1 VHPIDDRL
9 GFARK
14 PGDAGIEAYPIQTPW
29 WREAGF
35 EPSVPRKGRGVGSK
49 QLPCYSEP
57 QITCRTGLPVNS
69 RSISRRATVLI
80 SLHGASTDP
89 TQHRSECTPSSPA
102 SGCWPLHTGAMR
114 AASISA
120 MTFRCQRSGRRWTGY
135 APDCSGIVR
144 LGSTVAGFRPHW
156 ESTPK
161 PSKDVP
167 TCSTDD
173 IRSTARAWLVGP
185 QAGEQTSSW

>member
-1 VHPIDDRL
+1 VQDRL
-9 GFARK
+9 AGELAVDKPAGDRADLAPWRFDRPYPTPERVHTQLARERLLA
-14 PGDAGIEAYPIQTPW
+14 PTYRCQA
-29 WREAGF
+29 
-35 EPSVPRKGRGVGSK
+35 RGVD
-49 QLPCYSEP
+49 
-57 QITCRTGLPVNS
+57 IR
-69 RSISRRATVLI
+69 
-80 SLHGASTDP
+80 DDFP
-89 TQHRSECTPSSPA
+89 TPTLGPTR
-102 SGCWPLHTGAMR
+102 
-114 AASISA
+114 
-120 MTFRCQRSGRRWTGY
+120 TGY
-135 APDCSGIVR
+135 ASDCSGIVR

>member
-1 VHPIDDRL
+1 MDFCLSPAEVAEL
-9 GFARK
+9 
-14 PGDAGIEAYPIQTPW
+14 DASRCQA
-29 WREAGF
+29 
-35 EPSVPRKGRGVGSK
+35 RGVD
-49 QLPCYSEP
+49 
-57 QITCRTGLPVNS
+57 IR
-69 RSISRRATVLI
+69 
-80 SLHGASTDP
+80 DDFP
-89 TQHRSECTPSSPA
+89 TPTLGPTR
-102 SGCWPLHTGAMR
+102 
-114 AASISA
+114 
-120 MTFRCQRSGRRWTGY
+120 TGY